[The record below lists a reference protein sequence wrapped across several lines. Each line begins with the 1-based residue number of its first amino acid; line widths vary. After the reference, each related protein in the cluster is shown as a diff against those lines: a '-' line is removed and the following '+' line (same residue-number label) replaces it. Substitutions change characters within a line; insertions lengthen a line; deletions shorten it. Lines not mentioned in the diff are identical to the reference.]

1 MKVDIGILGGTFD
14 PIHLG
19 HIEVA
24 KYAKTDLNL
33 DRVIFVPAGS
43 PQLKPS
49 LPVASAKQRFEMV
62 KLAIE
67 NKEMFQP
74 SDIEIKRTGPTFT
87 VDTLKKIKKIY
98 NKETRLWF
106 IGGSDAF
113 NEFHKWENHEEI
125 LSLSK
130 VCVVRRPGNV
140 EDVEN
145 FSYFKKPARENNVV
159 FINRITPK
167 ISSSKIKEMIKEKIK
182 VEKYLDPKVHDYIV
196 RNELYRTAEDK

>member
-49 LPVASAKQRFEMV
+49 LPIASAKQRFEMV

-74 SDIEIKRTGPTFT
+74 SDIEIKRTGP
-87 VDTLKKIKKIY
+87 KY
-98 NKETRLWF
+98 ACTRA
-106 IGGSDAF
+106 D
-113 NEFHKWENHEEI
+113 
-125 LSLSK
+125 
-130 VCVVRRPGNV
+130 
-140 EDVEN
+140 
-145 FSYFKKPARENNVV
+145 
-159 FINRITPK
+159 
-167 ISSSKIKEMIKEKIK
+167 
-182 VEKYLDPKVHDYIV
+182 
-196 RNELYRTAEDK
+196 